1 MSQAKDDDRNS
12 APDEVRRKFA
22 EALARK
28 QGKHDEHDMGRRES
42 TGQAHTGPAKQ
53 QRQFRRKSGG

>member
-1 MSQAKDDDRNS
+1 MSPAKDADRTS

-28 QGKHDEHDMGRRES
+28 QAKHDEHDMGKRENV
-42 TGQAHTGPAKQ
+42 GQAHTGPAKA
-53 QRQFRRKSGG
+53 QRQFRRKSG

>member
-1 MSQAKDDDRNS
+1 MSPAKDDDRNS

-28 QGKHDEHDMGRRES
+28 QGKHDQHDMGRPENA
-42 TGQAHTGPAKQ
+42 GHAHTGPAKQ